1 MEFFVPPMSPAAANV
16 NIRSAPRASSIARG
30 IAVTVRTA
38 VMTRAIEKPRFVNR
52 PLRCP
57 ENMAAPYLT
66 CLAGVKIRTRR
77 TPSRDEAGLR
87 PDSCASVGLAAGSGP
102 IAALLPIDEPHLLE
116 PCAMISNH
124 LSTNPQQPSDF
135 AGPAP
140 ARPGQEKQGPKL
152 GAPGISIPRG

>member
-57 ENMAAPYLT
+57 EDMAAPYLT
-66 CLAGVKIRTRR
+66 CLPGVKIRTRR
-77 TPSRDEAGLR
+77 TPSRDEPGLR
-87 PDSCASVGLAAGSGP
+87 PNSLPLLGLPPGSGP
-102 IAALLPIDEPHLLE
+102 IAALLPIDAPPPPHPRE
-116 PCAMISNH
+116 RISH
-124 LSTNPQQPSDF
+124 PPSTHP
-135 AGPAP
+135 
-140 ARPGQEKQGPKL
+140 
-152 GAPGISIPRG
+152 

>member
-16 NIRSAPRASSIARG
+16 NIRSAPRAWSIARG

-57 ENMAAPYLT
+57 ENMAAPHLT

-77 TPSRDEAGLR
+77 TPSRDEPGLR
-87 PDSCASVGLAAGSGP
+87 PHSCASVGLAARSGP
-102 IAALLPIDEPHLLE
+102 LTGLLPNPQPHLLY
-116 PCAMISNH
+116 PRRTVSHH
-124 LSTNPQQPSDF
+124 LPP
-135 AGPAP
+135 
-140 ARPGQEKQGPKL
+140 
-152 GAPGISIPRG
+152 

>member
-66 CLAGVKIRTRR
+66 CLPGGKIRTKR
-77 TPSRDEAGLR
+77 TPCRDEAGVGPHLY
-87 PDSCASVGLAAGSGP
+87 ASIGLAAGSGP
-102 IAALLPIDEPHLLE
+102 TSGPLPLDQPPLL
-116 PCAMISNH
+116 
-124 LSTNPQQPSDF
+124 Q
-135 AGPAP
+135 
-140 ARPGQEKQGPKL
+140 
-152 GAPGISIPRG
+152 PRGM

>member
-30 IAVTVRTA
+30 IAVAVRTA

-87 PDSCASVGLAAGSGP
+87 PDSRASARLAPGSGP
-102 IAALLPIDEPHLLE
+102 VAHLLPSHATNLLE
-116 PCAMISNH
+116 PCQI
-124 LSTNPQQPSDF
+124 
-135 AGPAP
+135 
-140 ARPGQEKQGPKL
+140 
-152 GAPGISIPRG
+152 

>member
-66 CLAGVKIRTRR
+66 CLPGVKIRTKR
-77 TPSRDEAGLR
+77 TPCRHEAGWR
-87 PDSCASVGLAAGSGP
+87 PDSCASVGLAAGSG
-102 IAALLPIDEPHLLE
+102 AMTALLPIDDAHRLHTCE
-116 PCAMISNH
+116 
-124 LSTNPQQPSDF
+124 Q
-135 AGPAP
+135 
-140 ARPGQEKQGPKL
+140 
-152 GAPGISIPRG
+152 

>member
-66 CLAGVKIRTRR
+66 FLPGVKICNRKK
-77 TPSRDEAGLR
+77 PGQDEAGEAA
-87 PDSCASVGLAAGSGP
+87 DSCSGDGVAHRYGSRDG
-102 IAALLPIDEPHLLE
+102 
-116 PCAMISNH
+116 
-124 LSTNPQQPSDF
+124 
-135 AGPAP
+135 
-140 ARPGQEKQGPKL
+140 
-152 GAPGISIPRG
+152 